1 MLYFITFIIG
11 GIIGLSICSV
21 LNANKTAEERERAEY
36 AVKKAEYYK
45 NKFKELQK
53 K

>member
-1 MLYFITFIIG
+1 MLYFIIFIIG

-36 AVKKAEYYK
+36 AVKKAECERWY
-45 NKFKELQK
+45 NEVFGG
-53 K
+53 